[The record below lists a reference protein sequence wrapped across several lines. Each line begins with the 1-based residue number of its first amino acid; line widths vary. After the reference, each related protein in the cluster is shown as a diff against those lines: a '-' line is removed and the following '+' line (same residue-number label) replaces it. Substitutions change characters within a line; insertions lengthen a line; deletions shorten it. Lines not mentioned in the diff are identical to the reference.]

1 MAHEEIGNILKSSY
15 GEDLGYDS
23 DDIEYEYYS
32 KFKHHSD
39 NLSGFSIINTY
50 CLALIRRRLK
60 NYLNRPNG

>member
-32 KFKHHSD
+32 KFKHISD

-50 CLALIRRRLK
+50 F
-60 NYLNRPNG
+60 